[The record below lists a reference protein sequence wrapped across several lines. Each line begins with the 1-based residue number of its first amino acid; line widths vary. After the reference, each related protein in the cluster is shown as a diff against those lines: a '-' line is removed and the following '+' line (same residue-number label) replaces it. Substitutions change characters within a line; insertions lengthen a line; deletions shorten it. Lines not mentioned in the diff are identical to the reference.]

1 MAAAVGILTATSGF
15 TCHATVVPRATNKPC
30 VVGRDA
36 KTWTDS
42 GLQVFARGQAVDIYP
57 GDVVSIDGDTGR
69 VWLGIVPRQGVGAA
83 RMNTSVLPD
92 WASLRRMRR
101 RCSG

>member
-1 MAAAVGILTATSGF
+1 
-15 TCHATVVPRATNKPC
+15 VVARATNKPC

-36 KTWTDS
+36 TTWTDS
-42 GLQVFARGQAVDIYP
+42 GLQLIARGEAVDIYP

-83 RMNTSVLPD
+83 WRMTYQ
-92 WASLRRMRR
+92 
-101 RCSG
+101 